1 MQLLVR
7 LTAFCVA
14 SIKCLSQRG
23 IVARALFFWL
33 KEMVLL
39 DIYRKSPTW
48 LFGRVSAG
56 MEQIPYSSIKR

>member
-7 LTAFCVA
+7 PTAFCVA
-14 SIKCLSQRG
+14 SIKCLSRHG
-23 IVARALFFWL
+23 IVARALFFIERKL
-33 KEMVLL
+33 YL

-56 MEQIPYSSIKR
+56 M